1 MGFSTS
7 TTGIRP
13 CIRDSIGR
21 VRRVR
26 EGSFYETTG
35 KFTKGGSAAAMIIP
49 DRDEFLARAKRG
61 NLIPVY
67 REILADR
74 LTPVSAFEKLTAT
87 ENGNG
92 YAFLLESV
100 EGGERIGRYSFLGSN
115 PALIFRSKGAIA
127 TVIEGN
133 LTHTVVIAPGDDPLT
148 LLKELLGRYN
158 YVESPDLPRFC
169 GGAVGFFGYDV
180 VRFFEELPDKN
191 PDEIQVDDACFLFTD
206 TLLIFDHVRHRLKVL
221 CNAHVTDNNPDK
233 AYDLALQKIEA
244 LVARLRSVEKGNGET
259 RRINKETR
267 KPGKGVKDAVTSL
280 SPGSVRVESLF
291 PRAAYESGVEKCR
304 EYILAGDAFQ
314 IVLSQR
320 FKVEFT
326 APPFDV
332 YRALRSVN
340 PSPYMYYLMLGGRK
354 IIGTS
359 PEILVTVE
367 QGTVRVRPI
376 AGTRPRGKNAEEDA
390 RLEAELLADEKER
403 AEHIMLVDL
412 GRNDIGRVCDYGTVR
427 VDELM
432 IIERYSHVMHI
443 VSNVTGHL
451 AADKDVFDV
460 LRACFP
466 AGTVSGAPKV
476 RAMEIIDEQESTR
489 RGFYAG
495 SLGYFS
501 YSGDMDMAITIRT
514 MLVDGQTAY
523 LQAGGGL
530 VADSVPANEYQECL
544 NKARALVTAI
554 ELAESGLE

>member
-1 MGFSTS
+1 MF
-7 TTGIRP
+7 
-13 CIRDSIGR
+13 
-21 VRRVR
+21 
-26 EGSFYETTG
+26 F
-35 KFTKGGSAAAMIIP
+35 P
-49 DRDEFLARAKRG
+49 DRPTFHARAAEG
-61 NLIPVY
+61 NLVPVY

-74 LTPVSAFEKLTAT
+74 LTPVSAFELLTASRPSELSADQISDPKLADT
-87 ENGNG
+87 NP

-100 EGGERIGRYSFLGSN
+100 EGGERIGRYSFLGVS
-115 PALIFRSKGAIA
+115 PSLVLRSKGDTAVITEYKHLGVEVR
-127 TVIEGN
+127 TVKLEPGN
-133 LTHTVVIAPGDDPLT
+133 DPLT
-148 LLKELLGRYN
+148 ILQELLGRYH
-158 YVESPDLPRFC
+158 YVEAPELPRFC

-180 VRFFEELPDKN
+180 VRFFENLPDNN

-206 TLLIFDHVRHRLKVL
+206 TLLIFDHVRHRLRIL
-221 CNAHVTDNNPDK
+221 CNAHITDDPDT
-233 AYDLALQKIEA
+233 AYDTAITKITHLAD
-244 LVARLRSVEKGNGET
+244 RLRGRHAVAPENRDASTKAESVKSIESIAPTKS
-259 RRINKETR
+259 
-267 KPGKGVKDAVTSL
+267 KPIV
-280 SPGSVRVESLF
+280 PEPLF
-291 PRAAYESGVEKCR
+291 PREAYEAAVERCR

-326 APPFDV
+326 VHPFDL

-340 PSPYMYYLMLGGRK
+340 PSPYMYYLDLGERK
-354 IIGTS
+354 VIGTS
-359 PEILVTVE
+359 PEILVTLE
-367 QGTVRVRPI
+367 QGIVRVRPI
-376 AGTRPRGKNAEEDA
+376 AGTRPRGKTAEEDLA
-390 RLEAELLADEKER
+390 LEQELLADEKER

-412 GRNDIGRVCDYGTVR
+412 GRNDIGRVCRYGTVK
-427 VDELM
+427 VNELM
-432 IIERYSHVMHI
+432 TIERYSHVMHI
-443 VSNVTGHL
+443 VSNVTGTL
-451 AADKDVFDV
+451 EEGRNAFDV

-476 RAMEIIDEQESTR
+476 RAMQIIDEQEPTR

-554 ELAESGLE
+554 QLAEEGLD